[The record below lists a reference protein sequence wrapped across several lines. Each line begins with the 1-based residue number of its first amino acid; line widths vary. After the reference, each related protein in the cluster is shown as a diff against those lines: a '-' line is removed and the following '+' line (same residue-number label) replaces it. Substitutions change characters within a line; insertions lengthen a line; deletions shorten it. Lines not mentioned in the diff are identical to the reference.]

1 MILNLEVAVN
11 GEYVDYV
18 DSTMNI
24 SDLVSYELL
33 PACDIL
39 SDTLC
44 ATYQALPMLE
54 GGVTKELKHQRFSD
68 RKRC

>member
-1 MILNLEVAVN
+1 
-11 GEYVDYV
+11 
-18 DSTMNI
+18 MNI

-54 GGVTKELKHQRFSD
+54 RPAVFYALIQKSDCHGWKLEELMQ
-68 RKRC
+68 